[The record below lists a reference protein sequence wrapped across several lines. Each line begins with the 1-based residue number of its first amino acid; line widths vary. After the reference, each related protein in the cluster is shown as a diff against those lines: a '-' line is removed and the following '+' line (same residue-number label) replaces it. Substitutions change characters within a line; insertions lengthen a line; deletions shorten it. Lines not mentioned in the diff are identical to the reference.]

1 MGKSMDREIDSP
13 QLPITRR
20 KKLIILTLLFIFFA
34 LAYGVYWF
42 MFFRFSE
49 STDNAYVMGNQIPVD
64 VQINGRILA
73 INVDDNDFI
82 KQNDVIATIDAIDA
96 ENDFGYAK
104 NALIKAIREMH
115 QIQITNEKLSASI
128 QLKQV
133 TLDKLKQDLERREN
147 LWSRKMISQEEIIH
161 ARQDVDF
168 AINDLNISQHE
179 LAINN
184 VLLMKTPLLK
194 QPSIQQAIFKLKQAW
209 LNLKRTKI
217 TAPVTGYVARRS
229 VQVGT
234 QVTKGERLMVIVA
247 LDQIWV
253 EANFKEVQLEDIRID
268 QPVTLESDYYGEKV
282 KFKGKISGIAM
293 GTGSAFSLLPA
304 QNATGNWIKVIQ
316 RLPVRIELDKAQIKQ
331 FPLRIGLSMHVNVD
345 THDTTGK
352 LLTDIPAK
360 TIKYQTDSLSFD
372 ESEFEQLIDDIVKT
386 NFYATQVVQ

>member
-1 MGKSMDREIDSP
+1 MDREIDSP
-13 QLPITRR
+13 QLPIKR
-20 KKLIILTLLFIFFA
+20 KKQLIILTLLFILFA

-42 MFFRFSE
+42 MFCRFSE

-82 KQNDVIATIDAIDA
+82 EQNAVIATIDAIDA

-115 QIQITNEKLSASI
+115 QIQLTNEKLLANI

-184 VLLMKTPLLK
+184 ASLMQTPLLE

-234 QVTKGERLMVIVA
+234 QVTKGERLMVIVP

-253 EANFKEVQLEDIRID
+253 EANFKEVQLNDIRIG
-268 QPVTLESDYYGEKV
+268 QLVTLESDYYGEKV

-345 THDTTGK
+345 TQNTTGK

-360 TIKYQTDSLSFD
+360 TIKYQTDSLPFD
-372 ESEFEQLIDDIVKT
+372 ESEFEQLIDDIVKN

>member
-1 MGKSMDREIDSP
+1 MDKEIDLP
-13 QLPITRR
+13 QLPITRK

-42 MFFRFSE
+42 MFCRFSQ

-82 KQNDVIATIDAIDA
+82 EQNAVIATIDAIDA

-161 ARQDVDF
+161 ARQDVDI

-184 VLLMKTPLLK
+184 ALLMQTPLLE

-234 QVTKGERLMVIVA
+234 QVTKGERLMAIVP

-253 EANFKEVQLEDIRID
+253 EANFKEVQLNDIRIG
-268 QPVTLESDYYGEKV
+268 QLVTLESDYYGEKV

-372 ESEFEQLIDDIVKT
+372 ESKFEQLIDDIVKT
-386 NFYATQVVQ
+386 NYYATQVVQ

>member
-1 MGKSMDREIDSP
+1 MDREIDSS

-20 KKLIILTLLFIFFA
+20 KKLIILTLLFILFA

-42 MFFRFSE
+42 MFCRFSE

-82 KQNDVIATIDAIDA
+82 EQNAVIATIDAIDA

-161 ARQDVDF
+161 ARQDVDI

-184 VLLMKTPLLK
+184 ALLMKTSLLE

-234 QVTKGERLMVIVA
+234 QVTKGERLMVIVP

-253 EANFKEVQLEDIRID
+253 EANFKEVQLNDIRIG
-268 QPVTLESDYYGEKV
+268 QLVTLESDYYGEKV

-293 GTGSAFSLLPA
+293 GTGGAFSLLPA

-372 ESEFEQLIDDIVKT
+372 ESKFEQLIDDIVKT
-386 NFYATQVVQ
+386 NYYATQVVQ

>member
-1 MGKSMDREIDSP
+1 MDREIDSS

-20 KKLIILTLLFIFFA
+20 KKLIILTLLFILFA

-42 MFFRFSE
+42 MFCRFSE

-82 KQNDVIATIDAIDA
+82 EQNAVIATIDAIDA

-161 ARQDVDF
+161 ARQDVDI

-184 VLLMKTPLLK
+184 ALLMQTPLLK

-234 QVTKGERLMVIVA
+234 QVTKGERLMAIVP

-253 EANFKEVQLEDIRID
+253 EANFKEVQLNDIRIG
-268 QPVTLESDYYGEKV
+268 QLVTLESDYYGEKV

>member
-1 MGKSMDREIDSP
+1 MDREIDSP

-372 ESEFEQLIDDIVKT
+372 ESKFEQLIDDIVKT

>member
-1 MGKSMDREIDSP
+1 MDKEIDSP
-13 QLPITRR
+13 PQPIKRK
-20 KKLIILTLLFIFFA
+20 KKLIILTLLFLFFA

-42 MFFRFSE
+42 MFSRFNQ
-49 STDNAYVMGNQIPVD
+49 STDNAYVMGNQVPVD
-64 VQINGRILA
+64 AQVNGGIVE
-73 INVDDNDFI
+73 INVDNNDFI
-82 KQNDVIATIDAIDA
+82 QQNDVIATIDAVDA
-96 ENDFGYAK
+96 ENEFGYAK
-104 NALIKAIREMH
+104 NALIKAIRELH

-147 LWSRKMISQEEIIH
+147 LWSRKVISKEEIIH

-168 AINDLNISQHE
+168 AINDLKISQHE

-184 VLLMKTPLLK
+184 ALLMKTPLLE

-234 QVTKGERLMVIVA
+234 QVTKGERLMVIVP
-247 LDQIWV
+247 LDQVWV
-253 EANFKEVQLEDIRID
+253 EANFKEVQLNDIRIG

-282 KFKGKISGIAM
+282 EYKGKISGIAM
-293 GTGSAFSLLPA
+293 GTGGAFSLLPA

-316 RLPVRIELDKAQIKQ
+316 RLPVRIELDKAQLKQ
-331 FPLRIGLSMHVNVD
+331 FPLRIGLSMNVNVD
-345 THDTTGK
+345 THDTSGK

-372 ESEFEQLIDDIVKT
+372 ESEFEQLVEDIVKT
-386 NFYATQVVQ
+386 NFYATQIIQ

>member
-1 MGKSMDREIDSP
+1 MDREIDSP

>member
-1 MGKSMDREIDSP
+1 MDREIDSS

-20 KKLIILTLLFIFFA
+20 KKLIILTLLFILFA

-42 MFFRFSE
+42 MFCRFSE

-82 KQNDVIATIDAIDA
+82 EQNAVIATIDAIDA

-161 ARQDVDF
+161 ARQDVDI

-184 VLLMKTPLLK
+184 ALLMQTPLLK

-234 QVTKGERLMVIVA
+234 QVTKGERLMAIVP

-253 EANFKEVQLEDIRID
+253 EANFKEVQLKDIRIG
-268 QPVTLESDYYGEKV
+268 QLVTLESDYYGEKV

-372 ESEFEQLIDDIVKT
+372 ESEFAQLIDDIVKT

>member
-1 MGKSMDREIDSP
+1 MDREIDLP
-13 QLPITRR
+13 QLPITRK

-42 MFFRFSE
+42 MFCRFSQP
-49 STDNAYVMGNQIPVD
+49 TDNAYVMGNQIPVD

-73 INVDDNDFI
+73 INIDDNDFI
-82 KQNDVIATIDAIDA
+82 EQNDVIATIDAIDA

-161 ARQDVDF
+161 ARQDVDI

-184 VLLMKTPLLK
+184 ALLMQTPLLE

-234 QVTKGERLMVIVA
+234 QVTKGERLMVIVP

-253 EANFKEVQLEDIRID
+253 EANFKEVQLKDIRIG
-268 QPVTLESDYYGEKV
+268 QLVTLESDYYGEKV

-372 ESEFEQLIDDIVKT
+372 ESKFEQLIDDIVKT
-386 NFYATQVVQ
+386 NYYATQVVQ

>member
-1 MGKSMDREIDSP
+1 MDKEIDLP
-13 QLPITRR
+13 QLPITRK

-42 MFFRFSE
+42 MFCRFSQ

-82 KQNDVIATIDAIDA
+82 EQNAVIATIDAIDA

-161 ARQDVDF
+161 ARQDVDI

-184 VLLMKTPLLK
+184 ALLMQTPLLE

-234 QVTKGERLMVIVA
+234 QVTKGERLMVIVP

-253 EANFKEVQLEDIRID
+253 EANFKEVQLKDIRIG
-268 QPVTLESDYYGEKV
+268 QLVTLESDYYGEKV

-372 ESEFEQLIDDIVKT
+372 ESKFEQLIDDIVKT
-386 NFYATQVVQ
+386 NYYATQVVQ

>member
-1 MGKSMDREIDSP
+1 MDREIDSS

-20 KKLIILTLLFIFFA
+20 KKLIILTLLFILFA

-42 MFFRFSE
+42 MFCRFSE

-82 KQNDVIATIDAIDA
+82 EQNAVIATIDAIDA

-161 ARQDVDF
+161 ARQDVDI

-184 VLLMKTPLLK
+184 ALLMQTPLLK

-234 QVTKGERLMVIVA
+234 QVTKGERLMAIVP

-253 EANFKEVQLEDIRID
+253 EANFKEVQLNDIRIG
-268 QPVTLESDYYGEKV
+268 QLVTLESDYYGEKV

-372 ESEFEQLIDDIVKT
+372 ESKFEQLIDDIVKT
-386 NFYATQVVQ
+386 NYYATQVVQ

>member
-1 MGKSMDREIDSP
+1 MDREIDSP
-13 QLPITRR
+13 QLPITRK

-42 MFFRFSE
+42 MFCRFSE
-49 STDNAYVMGNQIPVD
+49 STDNAYVIGNQIPVD
-64 VQINGRILA
+64 AEINGRILA

-82 KQNDVIATIDAIDA
+82 EQNDVIATIDAIDA

-104 NALIKAIREMH
+104 NALIKVIREMH
-115 QIQITNEKLSASI
+115 QIQLTNEKLLANI

-133 TLDKLKQDLERREN
+133 TLDKIKQDLERREN

-161 ARQDVDF
+161 ARQDVDI
-168 AINDLNISQHE
+168 AINDLNISRHE

-184 VLLMKTPLLK
+184 ALLMQTPLLE

-234 QVTKGERLMVIVA
+234 QVTKGERLMVIVP

-253 EANFKEVQLEDIRID
+253 EANFKEVQLKDICIG
-268 QPVTLESDYYGEKV
+268 QLVTLESDYYGEKV

-386 NFYATQVVQ
+386 NYYATQVVQ

>member
-1 MGKSMDREIDSP
+1 MDREIDSS

-20 KKLIILTLLFIFFA
+20 KKLIILTLLFILFA

-42 MFFRFSE
+42 MFCRFSE

-82 KQNDVIATIDAIDA
+82 EQNAVIATIDAIDA

-161 ARQDVDF
+161 ARQDVDI

-184 VLLMKTPLLK
+184 ALLMQTPLLK

-234 QVTKGERLMVIVA
+234 QVTKGERLMAIVP

-253 EANFKEVQLEDIRID
+253 EANFKEVQLNDIRIG
-268 QPVTLESDYYGEKV
+268 QLVTLESDYYGEKV

-372 ESEFEQLIDDIVKT
+372 ESEFAQLIDDIVKT

>member
-1 MGKSMDREIDSP
+1 MDREIDSP

-42 MFFRFSE
+42 MFCRFSQ

-82 KQNDVIATIDAIDA
+82 EQNAVIATIDAIDA

-234 QVTKGERLMVIVA
+234 QVTKGERLMVIVP

>member
-1 MGKSMDREIDSP
+1 MDKEIDLP
-13 QLPITRR
+13 QLPITRK

-42 MFFRFSE
+42 MFCRFSQ

-82 KQNDVIATIDAIDA
+82 EQNAVIATIDAIDA

-147 LWSRKMISQEEIIH
+147 LWLRKVISKEEIIH

-168 AINDLNISQHE
+168 AINDLKISQHE

-184 VLLMKTPLLK
+184 ALLMKTPLLE

-234 QVTKGERLMVIVA
+234 QVTKGERLMVIVP
-247 LDQIWV
+247 LDQVWV
-253 EANFKEVQLEDIRID
+253 EANFKEVQLNDIRIG

-282 KFKGKISGIAM
+282 EYKGKISGIAM
-293 GTGSAFSLLPA
+293 GTGGAFSLLPA

-372 ESEFEQLIDDIVKT
+372 ESKFEQLIDDIVKT
-386 NFYATQVVQ
+386 NYYATQVVQ